1 MALKS
6 GASSPLPR
14 LNRQAYPPS
23 TTTDA
28 SSKRSDIAPPNSQ
41 TPSLITI

>member
-1 MALKS
+1 MAFKS
-6 GASSPLPR
+6 GASSSLPR
-14 LNRQAYPPS
+14 LNRQAYPSS

-28 SSKRSDIAPPNSQ
+28 SSKRSDIATPNSQ